1 MAEYV
6 RVEKP
11 FLDKLRQLNWH
22 VIDQG
27 QGIPSDPKKSLR
39 TDFKEVV
46 LGGIFREYVQNINLM
61 PDGKPWLTEK
71 QLDNILRDLTVH
83 PGLGLFEVNKLVFT
97 MLLKGP
103 TADNERTG
111 QRNQPVKFID
121 FDNWA
126 ANSFIAINQFYIP
139 TPHGPR
145 KAIIPD
151 IVLFVNGLPMVVI
164 ECKDEDVVQPLSEA
178 LTQINRY
185 ANVREDMYSVQEG
198 DERLFH
204 TNLFNILTH
213 GKEARFGTIS
223 ADFEFYL
230 NWNDIFPEEYRVVPV
245 SPDEQR
251 QEVMIHGLLNREILL
266 DVLRHF
272 TLFMTL
278 SDGREV
284 KTVCRYQQYRAVRKT
299 TDRMRKGEKGGVIWH
314 TQGSG
319 KSLTMVFL
327 VRKLRTD
334 PQLCGF
340 KVILVVDRIDLE
352 KQIKD
357 TALLAGGGIT
367 VVENREQLHKLDG
380 TMNNLN
386 IVMIHKFR
394 EDGKVSAQSL
404 INAGIVPTF
413 KPFEIVNNGDEVLL
427 MVDEAHRSQGGST
440 GDGMGDNLFAAF
452 PNATRLGFTGTPLL
466 TERHTIKTHNRF
478 GPFWDTYEFD
488 KAVRDRATVPLY
500 YIGRT
505 SNDKIDDKALFDA
518 SFEDMFKN
526 QTTREKEEIQKRYGG
541 MEAYLESYDRVKKI
555 AADIVDHYVREIL
568 PDGLKAMVVAS
579 SIVAAVRYSY
589 EIETIIKTR
598 LVEEEAKEEPNT
610 ELLQKL
616 RILDVAAI
624 VSSQGNN
631 ELGYI
636 TQARNKARDR
646 DAITN
651 FNKSFKPDHP
661 DGTKTGMGIL
671 CVCDR
676 LLTGFDA
683 PIAKVMYL
691 DKNLREHD
699 LLQAI
704 ARVNRTRQGKTAG
717 LLVDYYGVTNNLR
730 DALAIYTTKDEES
743 LAELSA
749 FFRDLNKELPLL
761 ETRLKRTLNVFADRG
776 ISEIT
781 DFTYQRITDETT
793 EFAVAE
799 RCVELAKDVKVR
811 AEFDTYLKSYFD
823 TLELLFNVREAVDY
837 WIPTKRL
844 GYLHW
849 RIQNR
854 YKDPT
859 MDLKWASAK
868 VRKLIDTHLKS
879 LGITQEVEEVGILSD
894 DFPQAI
900 VRIDPNP
907 RAIASE
913 MEHAIRYHIKVN
925 MDLDPALY
933 TGFDERL
940 ERIIRSLG
948 ENWEQMK
955 IELETLR
962 QDISQGRTET
972 NHGVSA
978 AVAPYYELLL
988 KLLAEDGTM
997 ADETKESLKTIASQ
1011 SVALIADSLDTTN
1024 FWTKRSEV
1032 KKLEGHLEDLLTY
1045 STLVEVKD
1053 KSAYLTGELMK
1064 LTKARNGVAA

>member
-1 MAEYV
+1 MAEYL

-46 LGGIFREYVQNINLM
+46 LAQTFRDSIQAINLM

-71 QLDNILRDLTVH
+71 QLNAILRDLTVH
-83 PGLGLFEVNKLVFT
+83 PGLGLFEVNKRVFT
-97 MLLKGP
+97 MLSKGV

-111 QRNQPVKFID
+111 QKNQPVKLID
-121 FDNWA
+121 FDNWEV
-126 ANSFIAINQFYIP
+126 NSFIAINQFLIP

-151 IVLFVNGLPMVVI
+151 IVLFVNGLPLVVV
-164 ECKDEDVVQPLSEA
+164 EAKDEDVVQPLSEA

-204 TNLFNILTH
+204 TNLFNIITH

-230 NWNDIFPEEYRVVPV
+230 NWNDIFPEEYRVVQV

-272 TLFMTL
+272 TLFMTTD
-278 SDGREV
+278 SGREV
-284 KTVCRYQQYRAVRKT
+284 KTVCRYQQYRAVRKV
-299 TDRMRKGEKGGVIWH
+299 TDKMRKGEKGGVVWH

-327 VRKLRTD
+327 VKKLRSD
-334 PQLCGF
+334 SKLRGH
-340 KVILVVDRIDLE
+340 KVILVVDRVDLE
-352 KQIKD
+352 DQLKE
-357 TALLAGGGIT
+357 TAMLAGEGIT
-367 VVENREQLHKLDG
+367 IVESRAQLDRLKG

-386 IVMIHKFR
+386 IVMIHKFS

-404 INAGIVPTF
+404 IDAGIVPNF
-413 KPFEIVNNGDEVLL
+413 KPFEVVNNGDEVLL
-427 MVDEAHRSQGGST
+427 MVDEAHRTQGG
-440 GDGMGDNLFAAF
+440 DMGDNLFAAF

-466 TERHTIKTHNRF
+466 TERHTVKTHERF

-488 KAVRDRATVPLY
+488 KAVRDRATVPLF

-505 SNDKIDDKALFDA
+505 SNDRIDDKALFDA
-518 SFEDMFKN
+518 KFEDMFKN
-526 QTTREKEEIQKRYGG
+526 QSEEEKEEIQKRYGG
-541 MEAYLESYDRVKKI
+541 MIAYLESYDRIKKI
-555 AADIVDHYVREIL
+555 AADIVEHYVREIL
-568 PDGLKAMVVAS
+568 PDGLKGMVVAS

-589 EIETIIKTR
+589 EIEAVIKTR
-598 LVEEEAKEEPNT
+598 LAEEEAKAEPDAD
-610 ELLQKL
+610 LLEKL

-636 TQARNKARDR
+636 TQARNKARNL
-646 DAITN
+646 DAVNN
-651 FNKSFKPDHP
+651 FKKSFKRD
-661 DGTKTGMGIL
+661 KSETGIGIL

-691 DKNLREHD
+691 DRNLREHD

-717 LLVDYYGVTNNLR
+717 LLVDYFGVTNNLR
-730 DALAIYTTKDEES
+730 NALAIYSSKDEES
-743 LAELSA
+743 LAELSK

-761 ETRLKRTLNVFADRG
+761 ETRLKRVLNVFADRG
-776 ISEIT
+776 IPEIT
-781 DFTYQRITDETT
+781 DFAYQRIPDQTA
-793 EFAVAE
+793 EFDVAE
-799 RCVELAKDVKVR
+799 RCIELVKDVKVR
-811 AEFDTYLKSYFD
+811 AEFDIYLKTYFD
-823 TLELLFNVREAVDY
+823 TLELLFNVREVADY

-868 VRKLIDTHLKS
+868 VRKLIDTHLQS
-879 LGITQEVEEVGILSD
+879 MGITQEIEEVGILSD

-900 VRIDPNP
+900 QRIDSTP

-913 MEHAIRYHIKVN
+913 MEHAIRYHIKVK
-925 MDLDPALY
+925 METDPALY
-933 TGFDERL
+933 TGFNERL
-940 ERIIRSLG
+940 ERIIQSLG
-948 ENWEQMK
+948 ENWDQIR
-955 IELETLR
+955 IELEKLR
-962 QDISQGRTET
+962 QEMSQGRTET
-972 NHGVSA
+972 DHGVPA
-978 AVAPYYELLL
+978 GVAPYYELLL
-988 KLLAEDGTM
+988 KLLNESESELSEEAEE
-997 ADETKESLKTIASQ
+997 ALKRDTVEGVTLISDALTI
-1011 SVALIADSLDTTN
+1011 TN
-1024 FWTKRSEV
+1024 FWSKRSEIR
-1032 KKLEGHLEDLLTY
+1032 KLEGQLEDLFTY
-1045 STLVEVKD
+1045 SAIPEVKV
-1053 KSAYLTGELMK
+1053 KSAHLAAEIMK
-1064 LTKARNGVAA
+1064 LVKKRNNVAV